1 MHKKCKDGDRHQN
14 GSCLEAGPPPVMNAS
29 GLKSRVSAGELWMI
43 VVPGIGFL
51 IEINEG
57 LNTLMNLIEFLPLIG
72 GFVYDEEYL
81 DGGVYYHHTGSSCSA
96 PKGSNSWIRAIKRAC
111 GLDHDENLDCCVS
124 DCNADAE
131 CGAHLTESRISEF
144 LSLIGMGGTPVV
156 PMCYGCHGTGPVEI
170 DGTPCIYD
178 TETPIDFLWGKP
190 TLSNVR
196 CSNENCGS
204 YTVGPDSEDNYWCQD
219 CGHYVDSDGDCVTDG
234 CTSDGCCDDD
244 DDDDD
249 DDDGWW

>member
-1 MHKKCKDGDRHQN
+1 MGEPQITENDAIMTIVNSGRVAQ
-14 GSCLEAGPPPVMNAS
+14 SVAGNAVIKPIS
-29 GLKSRVSAGELWMI
+29 TPRSS
-43 VVPGIGFL
+43 
-51 IEINEG
+51 
-57 LNTLMNLIEFLPLIG
+57 TLALPLTVVILFG
-72 GFVYDEEYL
+72 VLYNPGRLDAMDFLLGIAGYVYDEDYL
-81 DGGVYYHHTGSSCSA
+81 DDGVYYHHSGSSYSS
-96 PKGSNSWIRAIKRAC
+96 PKGTNSWIKAIKRAC
-111 GLDHDENLDCCVS
+111 GLHHDESLDCCVS
-124 DCNADAE
+124 DCDEDADV
-131 CGAHLTESRISEF
+131 GAHLTESRISEF

-249 DDDGWW
+249 DWW